1 MDKIKTAEAGHKLDL
16 SSDEDLSIAIMNL
29 ISIEEHLFF
38 TGNKTGKTK
47 YFDLLNETREMRKEL
62 LKLIVKNPEGEIWC
76 TSKHLLAAS
85 MRLFEVGTKAQT
97 KGNKKEAL
105 GFFEKSYHL
114 YNLFWGINLGLV
126 GNKDL
131 SPLPRPSE
139 AEGEGGSKGDL
150 EGLDP
155 KELPLSYKKS
165 DFLGKVSGII
175 GKILDCCRE

>member
-1 MDKIKTAEAGHKLDL
+1 MTNNLDLQNFMDKIKKAEAGNKLDL

-38 TGNKTGKTK
+38 TASKTGKTK

-97 KGNKKEAL
+97 KGDKKSAL
-105 GFFEKSYHL
+105 SFFEKSYNL

-126 GNKDL
+126 GNDKK
-131 SPLPRPSE
+131 SPL
-139 AEGEGGSKGDL
+139 SKGDL

-155 KELPLSYKKS
+155 KDLPLSYKKS
-165 DFLGKVSGII
+165 DFLGKISGVI